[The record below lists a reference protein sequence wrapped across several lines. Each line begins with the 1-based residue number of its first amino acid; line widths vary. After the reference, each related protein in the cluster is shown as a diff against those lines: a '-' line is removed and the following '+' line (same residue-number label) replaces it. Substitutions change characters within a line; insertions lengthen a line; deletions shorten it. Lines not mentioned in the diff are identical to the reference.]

1 VLAQIKAGDIS
12 ALLSGASEIPQNMI
26 PLVNAVVQ
34 LYQLYGLP
42 DGTPLSTAVERLLSD
57 IRDAY
62 YKITNHKQEEVNTQ
76 QITQLLQI
84 YNTLASNNLAPP
96 SQSASKLSTLVQ
108 TSGIMPALPA
118 VLGQYYPGRV
128 YSNYV

>member
-1 VLAQIKAGDIS
+1 
-12 ALLSGASEIPQNMI
+12 MI

-62 YKITNHKQEEVNTQ
+62 YKITNHKQEGVNTQ
-76 QITQLLQI
+76 QLTQLLQI

-96 SQSASKLSTLVQ
+96 SQSATKLNTLVQ
-108 TSGIMPALPA
+108 TSGVMPALPT

>member
-76 QITQLLQI
+76 QLTQLLQI

>member
-1 VLAQIKAGDIS
+1 MLAQIQAGDIS
-12 ALLSGASEIPQNMI
+12 ALLSGASGIPQNMI

-76 QITQLLQI
+76 QLTQLLQI
-84 YNTLASNNLAPP
+84 YNNLASNNLAPP
-96 SQSASKLSTLVQ
+96 SQSASKLNTLV
-108 TSGIMPALPA
+108 
-118 VLGQYYPGRV
+118 
-128 YSNYV
+128 